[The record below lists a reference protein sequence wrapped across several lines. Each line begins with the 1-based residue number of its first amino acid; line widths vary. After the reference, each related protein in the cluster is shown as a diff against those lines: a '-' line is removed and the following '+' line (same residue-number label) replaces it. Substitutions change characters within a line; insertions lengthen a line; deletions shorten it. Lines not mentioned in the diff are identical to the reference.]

1 MERLRIMDGDAPDG
15 LSEQQLRRNVVA
27 LMEWRG
33 MTQAEL
39 ADELGQ
45 SQSWVSR
52 RLSGKDWTD
61 GGSRFQFSDLD
72 GLCRVFGL
80 SPWELLQPGHGNWDR
95 RRADERRT
103 GTDRRRSRT
112 RPLTTA

>member
-1 MERLRIMDGDAPDG
+1 MERLRIMDGDGPECQA
-15 LSEQQLRRNVVA
+15 EQQLRRNVVA
-27 LMEWRG
+27 LMEWRK

-39 ADELGQ
+39 ADALGQ